1 MIALGCDH
9 GGFALKEAIKSH
21 LDERGVAYEDFG
33 THTSDS
39 VDYPR
44 FAYMVA
50 RAVASGVC
58 ESGVLCC
65 GTGIGISIAANKVAG
80 VRAAVCHNAFTAEMT
95 RRHNDANILCLGGR
109 ILETKEA
116 LEMVDVFLD
125 TPFDG
130 GRHSKRIEQISQI
143 EAGNF
148 KL

>member
-33 THTSDS
+33 THTGDS

-44 FAYMVA
+44 YACMVA
-50 RAVASGVC
+50 RAVARGAC
-58 ESGVLCC
+58 ERGILCC

-80 VRAAVCHNAFTAEMT
+80 ARAAVCHNALTAEMT

-116 LEMVDVFLD
+116 LAMVDVFIE

-143 EAGNF
+143 EADNF

>member
-21 LDERGVAYEDFG
+21 LDANGLAYKDFG

-44 FAYMVA
+44 YAYMVA
-50 RAVASGVC
+50 EAVANGAC
-58 ESGVLCC
+58 EIGILCC

-109 ILETKEA
+109 VLEVKKA
-116 LEMVDVFLD
+116 LAMVDVFLE

-130 GRHSKRIEQISQI
+130 GRHSKRVEQISQI

-148 KL
+148 KI

>member
-9 GGFALKEAIKSH
+9 GGFALKEAIKNH
-21 LDERGVAYEDFG
+21 LDARGIADEDFG

-50 RAVASGVC
+50 QAVASGAC
-58 ESGVLCC
+58 ELGILCC

-80 VRAAVCHNAFTAEMT
+80 TRAAVCHDAITAEMT

-116 LEMVDVFLD
+116 LEMVDVFLE

>member
-21 LDERGVAYEDFG
+21 LDARGVACEDFG

-44 FAYMVA
+44 YACMVA
-50 RAVASGVC
+50 RAVASGAC
-58 ESGVLCC
+58 EMGILCC

-80 VRAAVCHNAFTAEMT
+80 VRAAVCHDAFTAEMT

-109 ILETKEA
+109 ILEAKEA
-116 LEMVDVFLD
+116 LEMVDVFLE

>member
-33 THTSDS
+33 TYTSDS

-50 RAVASGVC
+50 RAVASGAC
-58 ESGVLCC
+58 ENGILCC

-80 VRAAVCHNAFTAEMT
+80 ARAAVCHDAFTAEMT

-109 ILETKEA
+109 ILETKET
-116 LEMVDVFLD
+116 LEMVDVFLE

>member
-33 THTSDS
+33 TYTSDS

-44 FAYMVA
+44 YAYIVA
-50 RAVASGVC
+50 RAVASGAC
-58 ESGVLCC
+58 ELGILCC

-80 VRAAVCHNAFTAEMT
+80 ARAAVCHDAFTAEMT

-109 ILETKEA
+109 ILETKGA
-116 LEMVDVFLD
+116 LEMVDVFLE